1 MRYLPLIKNFQKG
14 KLIISKIE
22 INLYLT
28 IKLIL
33 VKISIVE
40 KFFIKKQS
48 KAMHKASYNWN
59 YGLK

>member
-33 VKISIVE
+33 VKTNQQLILNL
-40 KFFIKKQS
+40 IKQILSQS
-48 KAMHKASYNWN
+48 TKKLLAK
-59 YGLK
+59 

>member
-33 VKISIVE
+33 VKKNQQLILNL
-40 KFFIKKQS
+40 IKQILSQS
-48 KAMHKASYNWN
+48 TKKLLAK
-59 YGLK
+59 